1 MNISNTTLD
10 NNTREQWV
18 INLEHLKTYV
28 DQNSNVPSPCD
39 LNTHVRSLGNWFSTQ
54 KMNYQRTEYNM
65 TNPSIRDEWEDLLN
79 DPRYN
84 RYLVYSNISRDVSFR
99 QSPQKK

>member
-1 MNISNTTLD
+1 MNISNTTLY

-28 DQNSNVPSPCD
+28 DQNSKTPSPCD
-39 LNTHVRSLGNWFSTQ
+39 INTYVRSLGNWFSTQ
-54 KMNYQRTEYNM
+54 KMNYQRIEYNM
-65 TNPSIRDEWEDLLN
+65 TNPSIRAEWEDLLN
-79 DPRYN
+79 DPRYT

-99 QSPQKK
+99 QTSDF